1 MAARAV
7 IVRIRASRDGYIR
20 CGIAHRSNATDHP
33 VERFTEEQLER
44 LKRDPDLTVQL
55 IDGELP
61 KGEDQDQDERKADEE
76 PPASGDA
83 KPATAKLKSAA
94 KPAAAKG
101 ATKGGKGAKPAA
113 KKEQPPKQ
121 SEPAPA
127 EKSEPTGEG
136 GSGEGGEG
144 GAP

>member
-1 MAARAV
+1 MAPESV
-7 IVRIRASRDGYIR
+7 IVRIRASRDGYFR

-33 VERFTEEQLER
+33 IERFTEEQLER

-61 KGEDQDQDERKADEE
+61 KGEDQVQNERKTDEE

-83 KPATAKLKSAA
+83 KPSTAKPKAA

-101 ATKGGKGAKPAA
+101 AAKGGKGAKPAA
-113 KKEQPPKQ
+113 KKEQPTKQ
-121 SEPAPA
+121 PETA
-127 EKSEPTGEG
+127 PTGEG
-136 GSGEGGEG
+136 GSSEGGEG

>member
-1 MAARAV
+1 MASESV
-7 IVRIRASRDGYIR
+7 IVRIRASRDGYFR

-33 VERFTEEQLER
+33 IERFTEEQLER

-61 KGEDQDQDERKADEE
+61 KGEDQEQDERKADEE

-113 KKEQPPKQ
+113 KKEQPTQQPEPK
-121 SEPAPA
+121 
-127 EKSEPTGEG
+127 PT
-136 GSGEGGEG
+136 GEGGEG
-144 GAP
+144 GAEGGAP